1 MPASFRRLRLPSS
14 LKQCRN
20 NKRILYHTGTHD
32 SRLFIDSYNRRET
45 MLRLVSSSVSSSGVG
60 GSKNRLLSTFLNSSF
75 MDHRQKRR
83 SDTNI
88 TTISSSYSHLSPTT
102 IASSISVS
110 SETLASTLRAHFH
123 STPLSWFAAENIEE
137 QKKEDATTTT
147 IPTSSNDDGGD
158 GDGDDS
164 ANVVVDCNDDDNGE
178 PSATDIVYDF
188 TPPAPLSQA
197 SQDKVQEILDKV
209 LYLDMIE
216 VHLLTQIVNEQMGIS
231 WKETEQRMSGRG
243 GGGVGKH
250 SSGGA
255 TDEAPV
261 EEKTIFDL
269 KLLSFDAKAKIKVI
283 KEVRSIAGLGLKEAK
298 EMVEGAPK
306 VVQKELKKEKAEE
319 LKTRLEAV
327 GAQVELV

>member
-14 LKQCRN
+14 LILCRN
-20 NKRILYHTGTHD
+20 NKRILYHTHD

-45 MLRLVSSSVSSSGVG
+45 MLRLVSSSVSSSSG
-60 GSKNRLLSTFLNSSF
+60 GGGKTRLLSTFFNPSF

-88 TTISSSYSHLSPTT
+88 TTISSSHSHLSPTS

-110 SETLASTLRAHFH
+110 SETLTSTLRAHFH

-158 GDGDDS
+158 GDGDGDDS
-164 ANVVVDCNDDDNGE
+164 ANVVVDGNDDDNGE

-243 GGGVGKH
+243 GGGVGKY

-283 KEVRSIAGLGLKEAK
+283 KEVRNIAGLGLKEAK

-327 GAQVELV
+327 GAQMELV

>member
-14 LKQCRN
+14 VIRGRD
-20 NKRILYHTGTHD
+20 NKRILFHTHD
-32 SRLFIDSYNRRET
+32 SKLFIDSYNRRET
-45 MLRLVSSSVSSSGVG
+45 MLRLVSSSISSSNG
-60 GSKNRLLSTFLNSSF
+60 GGGGKTRLLSTFLNSSF
-75 MDHRQKRR
+75 VGHRQKRR

-88 TTISSSYSHLSPTT
+88 TNISSSHLSPTT
-102 IASSISVS
+102 IASSMSVS
-110 SETLASTLRAHFH
+110 SEKLTSCAHFH
-123 STPLSWFAAENIEE
+123 SSPLSWFAADNIEE
-137 QKKEDATTTT
+137 QNKEDATTTT
-147 IPTSSNDDGGD
+147 PASSNEDGG
-158 GDGDDS
+158 GDS
-164 ANVVVDCNDDDNGE
+164 VNVVDGNNDGNGE
-178 PSATDIVYDF
+178 PSATDVAYDF

-197 SQDKVQEILDKV
+197 SQDKVQAILDKV

-216 VHLLTQIVNEQMGIS
+216 VHLLTQIVNEQMGIN
-231 WKETEQRMSGRG
+231 WKETEKRMSGRG
-243 GGGVGKH
+243 GGSVSKN

-269 KLLSFDAKAKIKVI
+269 KLVSFDAKAKIKVI
-283 KEVRSIAGLGLKEAK
+283 KEVRNIAGLGLKEAK